1 MFADLGLP
9 ANIGVFAVAATFVW
23 IAGARLAALADAL
36 AERTGLGRALLGLLL
51 LAGVTSLPEVATS
64 FTAASIGD
72 AQLAMNNLLGSVV
85 MQVALLAV
93 ADFIFSRHALTAI
106 VPDPVVMLQ
115 GALNVC
121 LLATVAVA
129 ALAPE
134 VAFFGAGAWTWGLL
148 AASILSF
155 YKLVEAGGRQP
166 WIASNKTELSKQHG
180 KRELPRGSTPVL
192 IGQIAVVAA
201 VILAAGAVVAL
212 SGQAIAEQT
221 GLGSSFFGY
230 VFVAIST
237 SLPEAST
244 VFAAMRRGLYTMA
257 ISDILG
263 TNILNVTLLFCVD
276 LISSGEPIMR
286 AAGPFVAIAAMLGVV
301 VTGLFVMGLAER
313 RDRSYFRAGL
323 DSALVILVYA
333 GGLALLYGLRPN
345 G

>member
-1 MFADLGLP
+1 
-9 ANIGVFAVAATFVW
+9 
-23 IAGARLAALADAL
+23 
-36 AERTGLGRALLGLLL
+36 

-64 FTAASIGD
+64 FTAAGIGD
-72 AQLAMNNLLGSVV
+72 APLAINNLLGSVV
-85 MQVALLAV
+85 MQVALLAL

-106 VPDPVVMLQ
+106 VPDPIVILQ

-134 VAFFGAGAWTWGLL
+134 VAFLGAGAWTWGLL
-148 AASILSF
+148 AASLLSF
-155 YKLVEAGGRQP
+155 YKLVESGGRQP
-166 WIASNKTELSKQHG
+166 WIASNKTDLSEQSG
-180 KRELPRGSTPVL
+180 AREMPEGSAAKL
-192 IGQIAVVAA
+192 IAQIAGIGV
-201 VILAAGAVVAL
+201 VILTAGAIVAL
-212 SGQAIAEQT
+212 SGQAIAEQS

-244 VFAAMRRGLYTMA
+244 VYATMRRRLYTMA

-263 TNILNVTLLFCVD
+263 TNILNVSLLFFVD
-276 LISSGEPIMR
+276 LISPGEPVMR
-286 AAGPFVAIAAMLGVV
+286 AAGPFAAVAAMLGVA

-313 RDRSYFRAGL
+313 RDRAFLRLGL

-333 GGLALLYGLRPN
+333 GGLALLYGLRPS